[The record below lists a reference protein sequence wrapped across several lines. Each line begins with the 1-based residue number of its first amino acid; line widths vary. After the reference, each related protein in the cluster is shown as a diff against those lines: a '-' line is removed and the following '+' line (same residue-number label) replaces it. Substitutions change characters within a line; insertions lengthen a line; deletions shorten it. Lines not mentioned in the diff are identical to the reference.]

1 MDVACLYVGDFLVA
15 LARRD
20 NPGLARRPVV
30 IGGSPD
36 EHSTVIACSREA
48 AAAGV
53 TVGTTL
59 RRALA
64 LCHDAVFLPHQE
76 GKATEEANRIVAL
89 VESHSPLVEAIAPGH
104 VHFEVR
110 GLAQMNGTTEE
121 AFLRDL
127 HEAVRGETGLPVSL
141 AGAATMFAAH
151 AVALFRSECGDVAE
165 PVLVPQGQDVG
176 YLARLPVE
184 VLPVSPLMHQ
194 RLRLFGL
201 ERLEQVAALSFSAM
215 QAQFGREGARAW
227 ELANGKDD
235 SRIVPRREELRV
247 TEEMELPAPT
257 ALSEPIVVATRALL
271 HRGLEHEDIR
281 GQPLRRMD
289 WRLGLESGE
298 QVSRSFVFR
307 EPTNDARQMLFVAR
321 NRIERLQLASAA
333 VSVGITLS
341 GICSEYGHQG
351 NLWPVGPRRQKELIE
366 AVEQLNERTGGPQ
379 VFRIVEVQP
388 WSRIPERQLGLV
400 AFGR

>member
-1 MDVACLYVGDFLVA
+1 
-15 LARRD
+15 
-20 NPGLARRPVV
+20 
-30 IGGSPD
+30 
-36 EHSTVIACSREA
+36 
-48 AAAGV
+48 
-53 TVGTTL
+53 
-59 RRALA
+59 
-64 LCHDAVFLPHQE
+64 
-76 GKATEEANRIVAL
+76 
-89 VESHSPLVEAIAPGH
+89 
-104 VHFEVR
+104 
-110 GLAQMNGTTEE
+110 
-121 AFLRDL
+121 
-127 HEAVRGETGLPVSL
+127 
-141 AGAATMFAAH
+141 
-151 AVALFRSECGDVAE
+151 
-165 PVLVPQGQDVG
+165 
-176 YLARLPVE
+176 